1 MSLGKKGAV
10 LLWAMVLLV
19 SIASVGVASVAAAGE
34 AADWP
39 QFQKDENNNGY
50 TYEEAPLGVNF
61 AWRANLSAAIDVEP
75 LVVGDSVIV
84 YAMGNVIHSLNK
96 TTGVHEWT
104 SADLG
109 TGSYT
114 LSTPT
119 YGVDNNTIYAV
130 AQGGATGTTLYA
142 INASAGNEIWHV
154 SIKKPDGTTA
164 ETGQPNT
171 PVLFY
176 NNSTTSLDDD
186 VVCFGTWS
194 GENSAGTYYIYD
206 AADGSPIYN
215 RTSTHTRGYYWA
227 GAAPINQ
234 RYIVYGE
241 DSGYL
246 TAVDLWSSSVSDEES
261 IGVNDRIRSSVNW
274 CPTNSTYGYL
284 FFTSRSGAYLHKV
297 GFDASTGTFTD
308 ESHSNDIHYSTST
321 PTITGG
327 RVYVGGGN
335 FSTGHAALLCMNE
348 SDVSQS
354 PWAYEPN
361 GAVQSSPAVSIQNG
375 VPYAY
380 FTTNCKDGQFYCVK
394 DDVSSGDLQWSFAT
408 LETGRTRKSGAW
420 DIWLGAQLQGVAI
433 SDNWV
438 YGGNDG
444 GAFYG
449 LSNVTPKAYR
459 YQNDTKPPETFDVPA
474 IEFTEEEYA
483 KIRVDDGVYQ
493 NDTSDSQYA
502 AHRFNFSID
511 TPVANVTMINATWV
525 GIGGHED
532 PGSDQGATLYI
543 WDSSSGVS
551 GEYEPLDTSTSGA
564 VITLTGGVVTATPSD
579 YINSGNVTVLVE
591 QNSAGDPDE
600 GYLSWIKTDYVKLI
614 LTVQ

>member
-1 MSLGKKGAV
+1 MDWINRVGMGDNSVV
-10 LLWAMVLLV
+10 LIWGMVLLV
-19 SIASVGVASVAAAGE
+19 SIAAVGVASVAAAGE

-50 TYEEAPLGVNF
+50 TYEKAPLGVNF

-75 LVVGDSVIV
+75 LVVGDNVIV

-186 VVCFGTWS
+186 VVCFGTWN

-234 RYIVYGE
+234 RYIAYGE

-284 FFTSRSGAYLHKV
+284 FFTSRSGAYLHKI

-408 LETGRTRKSGAW
+408 LETGKTRKSGAW

-433 SDNWV
+433 SDDWV

-449 LSNVTPKAYR
+449 LSNVTPAAYG
-459 YQNDTKPPETFDVPA
+459 YQVDASPGCSDPNVEFSPA
-474 IEFTEEEYA
+474 DYA
-483 KIRVDDGVYQ
+483 KIRVDDDDLAESVTNAPDYF
-493 NDTSDSQYA
+493 A
-502 AHRFNFSID
+502 AQRFNFSIE
-511 TPVANVTMINATWV
+511 TPVANVTAINVTWV
-525 GIGGHED
+525 GKGEQNDED
-532 PGSDQGATLYI
+532 GASLYI
-543 WDSSSGVS
+543 YDF
-551 GEYEPLDTSTSGA
+551 TSGGYEFLQA
-564 VITLTGGVVTATPSD
+564 SGDTPDKVTLTGEITSNASN
-579 YINSGNVTVLVE
+579 YISSGNVVIQAR
-591 QNSAGDPDE
+591 QNSQQSGDYTSSIE
-600 GYLSWIKTDYVKLI
+600 TDYVKVI
-614 LTVQ
+614 ITVT

>member
-1 MSLGKKGAV
+1 MDWINRVGMGDNSVV
-10 LLWAMVLLV
+10 LIWGMVLLV
-19 SIASVGVASVAAAGE
+19 SIAAVGVASVAAAGE

-433 SDNWV
+433 SDDWV

-449 LSNVTPKAYR
+449 LSNVTPAAYG
-459 YQNDTKPPETFDVPA
+459 YQVDASPGCSDPNVEFSPA
-474 IEFTEEEYA
+474 DYA
-483 KIRVDDGVYQ
+483 KIRVDDYDLAESVTNAPDYF
-493 NDTSDSQYA
+493 A
-502 AHRFNFSID
+502 AQRFNFSIE
-511 TPVANVTMINATWV
+511 TPVANVTAINVTWV
-525 GIGGHED
+525 GKGEQNDED
-532 PGSDQGATLYI
+532 GASLYI
-543 WDSSSGVS
+543 YDF
-551 GEYEPLDTSTSGA
+551 TSGGYEFLQA
-564 VITLTGGVVTATPSD
+564 SGDTPDKVTLTGEITSNASN
-579 YINSGNVTVLVE
+579 YISSGNVVIQAR
-591 QNSAGDPDE
+591 QNSQQSGDYTSSIE
-600 GYLSWIKTDYVKLI
+600 TDYVKVI
-614 LTVQ
+614 ITVT

>member
-1 MSLGKKGAV
+1 MGDNSVV
-10 LLWAMVLLV
+10 LIWGMVLLV
-19 SIASVGVASVAAAGE
+19 SIAAVGVASVAAAGE

-50 TYEEAPLGVNF
+50 TYEKAPLGVNF

-75 LVVGDSVIV
+75 LVVGDNVIV

-186 VVCFGTWS
+186 VVCFGTWN

-234 RYIVYGE
+234 RYIAYGE

-284 FFTSRSGAYLHKV
+284 FFTSRSGAYLHKI

-408 LETGRTRKSGAW
+408 LETGKTRKSGAW

-433 SDNWV
+433 SDDWV

-449 LSNVTPKAYR
+449 LSNVTPAAYG
-459 YQNDTKPPETFDVPA
+459 YQVDASPGCSDPNVEFSPA
-474 IEFTEEEYA
+474 DYA
-483 KIRVDDGVYQ
+483 KIRVDDDDLAESVTNAPDYF
-493 NDTSDSQYA
+493 A
-502 AHRFNFSID
+502 AQRFNFSIE
-511 TPVANVTMINATWV
+511 TPVANVTAINVTWV
-525 GIGGHED
+525 GKGEQNDED
-532 PGSDQGATLYI
+532 GASLYI
-543 WDSSSGVS
+543 YDF
-551 GEYEPLDTSTSGA
+551 TSGGYEFLQA
-564 VITLTGGVVTATPSD
+564 SGDTPDKVTLTGEITSNASN
-579 YINSGNVTVLVE
+579 YISSGNVVIQAR
-591 QNSAGDPDE
+591 QNSQQSGDYTSSIE
-600 GYLSWIKTDYVKLI
+600 TDYVKVI
-614 LTVQ
+614 ITVT

>member
-1 MSLGKKGAV
+1 MDWINRVGMGDNSVV
-10 LLWAMVLLV
+10 LIWGMVLLV
-19 SIASVGVASVAAAGE
+19 SIAAVGVASVAAAGE

-50 TYEEAPLGVNF
+50 TYEKAPLGVNF

-75 LVVGDSVIV
+75 LVVGDNVIV

-408 LETGRTRKSGAW
+408 LETGKTRKSGAW

-433 SDNWV
+433 SDDWV

-449 LSNVTPKAYR
+449 LSNVTPAAYG
-459 YQNDTKPPETFDVPA
+459 YQVDASPGCSDPNVEFSPA
-474 IEFTEEEYA
+474 DYA
-483 KIRVDDGVYQ
+483 KIRVDDYDLAESVTNAPDYF
-493 NDTSDSQYA
+493 A
-502 AHRFNFSID
+502 AQRFNFSIE
-511 TPVANVTMINATWV
+511 TPVANVTAINVTWV
-525 GIGGHED
+525 GKGEQNDED
-532 PGSDQGATLYI
+532 GASLYI
-543 WDSSSGVS
+543 YDF
-551 GEYEPLDTSTSGA
+551 TSGGYEFLQA
-564 VITLTGGVVTATPSD
+564 SGDTPDKVTLTGEITSNASN
-579 YINSGNVTVLVE
+579 YISSGNVVIQAR
-591 QNSAGDPDE
+591 QNSQQSGDYTSSIE
-600 GYLSWIKTDYVKLI
+600 TDYVKVI
-614 LTVQ
+614 ITVT